1 MRQLLLLR
9 HAKSS
14 WDDASLPD
22 RERPLNKRGRRS
34 VVAMRQAMREL
45 GLAPDVVLVS
55 PARRTQETLAGLEPW
70 DETPLIE
77 PMEALY
83 LAEAQE
89 LLAVLRSVNETVRS
103 VLLIGHNPGMH
114 ELAVMLADTHRDG
127 ATGETAKRIAAG
139 FPTGAL
145 AEFAIAGLW
154 RQLDAGNGRLVRF
167 LAPRDLRDGGLSEAS
182 A

>member
-14 WDDASLPD
+14 WTDPSLDD
-22 RERPLNKRGRRS
+22 RERPLSPRGQRAAA
-34 VVAMRQAMREL
+34 AMGQAMRDA

-55 PARRTQETLAGLEPW
+55 PARRAMQTLRALEPW

-83 LAEAQE
+83 LATAPQ
-89 LLAVLRSVNETVRS
+89 LLGALNAVATMARS
-103 VLLIGHNPGMH
+103 VLLVAHNPGLH
-114 ELAVMLADTHRDG
+114 ELAVTLVGPQAMTLAHSDMR
-127 ATGETAKRIAAG
+127 RLAAG
-139 FPTGAL
+139 LPAGAL
-145 AEFAIAGLW
+145 VEFTIPAPWSELGE
-154 RQLDAGNGRLVRF
+154 GGGRLQRF
-167 LAPRDLRDGGLSEAS
+167 LAPRDLAAGAAHGAT